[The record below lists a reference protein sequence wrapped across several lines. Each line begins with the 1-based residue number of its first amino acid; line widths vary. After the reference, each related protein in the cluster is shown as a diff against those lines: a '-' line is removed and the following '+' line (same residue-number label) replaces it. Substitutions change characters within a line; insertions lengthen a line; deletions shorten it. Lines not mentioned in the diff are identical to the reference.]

1 MKKLRLWI
9 LLLPFALYY
18 LGAGMNILAV
28 TANNGGMPVYMP
40 VTWPGA
46 CDESIDVFGMKLQ
59 RHVIC
64 EEGHVLDHKHIV
76 AGPSTHLVILTDWI
90 QIAGDSVVSPGDCL
104 LWLGDWLTIP
114 MMGAW
119 FGLLLLKEK
128 Q

>member
-64 EEGHVLDHKHIV
+64 EEGHVLDHKR
-76 AGPSTHLVILTDWI
+76 
-90 QIAGDSVVSPGDCL
+90 
-104 LWLGDWLTIP
+104 
-114 MMGAW
+114 
-119 FGLLLLKEK
+119 
-128 Q
+128 